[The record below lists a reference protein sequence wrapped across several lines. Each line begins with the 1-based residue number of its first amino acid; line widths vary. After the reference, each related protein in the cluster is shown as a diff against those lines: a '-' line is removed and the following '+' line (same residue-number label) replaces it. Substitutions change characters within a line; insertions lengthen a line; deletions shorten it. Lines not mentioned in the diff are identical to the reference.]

1 MELEIAA
8 PVPSAWD
15 TDDERELVERAKRD
29 RAAFGVLYRRHYR
42 PIAGYVFRRVGDR
55 HVAEDLVADTFM
67 FAMQA
72 IPRYR
77 SRGLPVRAWLY
88 RIATNR
94 VNRWARRERK
104 RLSRPLDAE
113 PVDRP
118 AATNGV
124 VTRDRARAALLA
136 VAPKYQ
142 AVLALH
148 YLEGLTV
155 EDVALATGCRVGT
168 VKSRLARGRDALR
181 QRLAERS
188 ADRTGRR
195 SGEWVVE
202 QSTASRRAGDR
213 CWDVGLKDDPGR
225 KEGPEQKERSQ
236 Q

>member
-8 PVPSAWD
+8 PVPD
-15 TDDERELVERAKRD
+15 TRDWDDEHELVEQAKRD
-29 RAAFGVLYRRHYR
+29 RNAFGVLYRRHYR

-55 HVAEDLVADTFM
+55 HIAEDLVADAFM
-67 FAMQA
+67 LAMQA

-104 RLSRPLDAE
+104 RLLRQLETD
-113 PVDRP
+113 PVDPRQAVTP
-118 AATNGV
+118 AD
-124 VTRDRARAALLA
+124 TRDRARAALLV

-148 YLEGLTV
+148 YLEGMNV

-181 QRLAERS
+181 QCL
-188 ADRTGRR
+188 
-195 SGEWVVE
+195 
-202 QSTASRRAGDR
+202 
-213 CWDVGLKDDPGR
+213 
-225 KEGPEQKERSQ
+225 QKGRSQ
-236 Q
+236 P